1 MAKLKNVITPKRI
14 GLSAVVA
21 ILLAIA
27 IVANVFAGLYWDY
40 LMGIFG
46 EAQSN
51 TNTEIADK
59 VSAQGDELVQE
70 IAEESMVLLKN
81 ENNALPLAENER
93 KVNLFGYGSTA
104 EGFVYSGGGSSG
116 TFINK
121 DPIDPE
127 VLEKIVISP
136 EEAFEQEGFEV
147 NQELLKLYD
156 DFSDYNANLDRGMA
170 TIVQPKVSAYTRD
183 ILANAIRFSDI
194 AVVIISRNGSES
206 VDVPLNQPKYNG
218 SNVTDNS
225 RTYLQLTTEEEDMLE
240 LVTDNFD
247 KVIVL
252 LNTAAPIEA
261 GFLNDND
268 IDAAFY
274 VGLTGQSGTLAI
286 PRLLKGYKTVTDED
300 GQETKVSVT
309 PSGRLSDTYAYST
322 RQYNPTDANMYAE
335 PHVTYPVNSQISYT
349 EGIYVGYKW
358 CETAD
363 AEGFFDE
370 VDNEYGKGYDGVV
383 QYPFGYG
390 LSYGTKFEYTVSY
403 ELPEGSQI
411 DADTKIK
418 VNVRVTNSPDATATG
433 SEVVQLYFT
442 PQYYEG
448 EIEKAE
454 VNLVAFAKTKPL
466 APGVFQDITF
476 EITPYELA
484 CYDDYGR
491 NPGNHTGYE
500 LDRGTYTLSLRS
512 DAHTLIDCENNSIT
526 YNVDETINIDKDP
539 VTGATIENR
548 FTGEDA
554 YMGMPIDGSTAGG
567 DPIKFLSR
575 ADFEGTFPHER
586 TPDRT
591 NKALYDEVNTRR
603 NDRYNTDTMPTTGQD
618 NGLYFVVKEDGSKA
632 SLADL
637 QGSTGA
643 QLKYNDELILK
654 LGNDYDDEQWEDL
667 LNQVTVDEMIR
678 LVANG
683 YFKTE
688 ALESVGKPQGLEIDG
703 PAGFHYGSV
712 SDDARNKWIAFPS
725 ESLIGCS
732 WSQEM
737 AFNMGQAQGAI
748 ASATG
753 VSGWYGPGLNLHRN
767 VYSGRFFEYYS
778 EDSLVT
784 GKLAAEVVRGA
795 TNNGLHC
802 YMKHFAVSEEGVNP
816 DNVKTWITE
825 QALRE
830 IYLRPFEI
838 AVKEGE
844 ANAIMTAFN
853 CIGAVWAGACD
864 PMNNDILRGEWGFRG
879 SLITDWALGNRDWME
894 GERGIRGGNDLWL
907 DLNEP
912 FNGNDATT
920 VSCLRTATK
929 NILYT
934 YANTYAQ
941 AKDFQENGDQD
952 GRYEVD
958 LGVTVT
964 QSPFSPIPILMVV
977 GVWVLAAVGSGVCIF
992 FMVKKPKEKKTTE

>member
-21 ILLAIA
+21 VLLAIA

-40 LMGIFG
+40 LMGVFG
-46 EAQSN
+46 ESKMNGDSTTVSN
-51 TNTEIADK
+51 AA
-59 VSAQGDELVQE
+59 SLGDDLVQD
-70 IAEESMVLLKN
+70 IAEDSMVLLKN
-81 ENNALPLAENER
+81 ENNALPLAEDER
-93 KVNLFGYGSTA
+93 KINLFGYGSTRN
-104 EGFVYSGGGSSG
+104 GFVYSGGGSSG
-116 TFINK
+116 TIINMDK
-121 DPIDPE
+121 A
-127 VLEKIVISP
+127 P
-136 EEAFEQEGFEV
+136 EETLQRVVVSPAQAFEREGFEV
-147 NQELLKLYD
+147 NQELQQLYT
-156 DFSDYNANLDRGMA
+156 DFSTYNATLERGMA
-170 TIVQPKVSAYTRD
+170 TLVQPPASIYTRQV
-183 ILANAIRFSDI
+183 LVNAINFSDI
-194 AVVIISRNGSES
+194 AVVVISRNGSES
-206 VDVPLNQPKYNG
+206 VDVPINQPKYNG

-268 IDAAFY
+268 IDAALY

-300 GQETKVSVT
+300 GNEVKEAVT

-358 CETAD
+358 YETAD

-403 ELPEGSQI
+403 DLPEGSQI
-411 DADTKIK
+411 AADTKIK

-454 VNLVAFAKTKPL
+454 VNLVAFSKTQPL

-526 YNVDETINIDKDP
+526 YNVDETINIDNDP

-575 ADFEGTFPHER
+575 ADFEGTFPYER

-591 NKALYDEVNTRR
+591 DKAAYDEVSYRL
-603 NDRYNTDTMPTTGQD
+603 NDRYDTDVMPTTGKD
-618 NGLYFVVKEDGSKA
+618 NGLYLVVKEDGTKA
-632 SLADL
+632 SAEDL
-637 QGSTGA
+637 QGTTGA
-643 QLKYNDELILK
+643 ALKYNDDLILK
-654 LGNDYDDEQWEDL
+654 LGNDYDDEQWSDL
-667 LNQVTVDEMIR
+667 LDQLSVDDMIN
-678 LVANG
+678 LAGNG
-683 YFKTE
+683 YFGTR
-688 ALESVGKPQGLEIDG
+688 AIESVGKPQALDLDG
-703 PAGFHYGSV
+703 PAGFHYASGS
-712 SDDARNKWIAFPS
+712 DEFKDACVAFPS
-725 ESLIGCS
+725 QSLIGCS
-732 WSQEM
+732 WNQQM
-737 AFNMGQAQGAI
+737 AFNMGQAQGVLAKSLNI
-748 ASATG
+748 N
-753 VSGWYGPGLNLHRN
+753 GWYGPGLNLHRN

-778 EDSLVT
+778 EDSLIT

-795 TNNGLHC
+795 TNNGLYC

-816 DNVKTWITE
+816 DFVKTWITE

-853 CIGAVWAGACD
+853 CIGAVWSGACD
-864 PMNNDILRGEWGFRG
+864 PMNNDILRGEWGFEG
-879 SLITDWALGNRDWME
+879 SLITDWSLGNRTYMA
-894 GERGIRGGNDLWL
+894 GNLGIRGGNDLWL

-912 FNGNDATT
+912 FGNADATT
-920 VSCLRTATK
+920 VSLLRTASK

-934 YANTYAQ
+934 YANTYAK

-952 GRYEVD
+952 NRYEVD
-958 LGVTVT
+958 LGVAIT
-964 QSPFSPIPILMVV
+964 QAPFSPIPILMVV

-992 FMVKKPKEKKTTE
+992 FMVKKPKTKKATE